1 MIRFQVIFFTLLICM
16 LSAFNQV
23 NGQFFI
29 NTQLRNRLELRDGY
43 QKLAT
48 EGQQPTLLIS
58 QRTRMTLGFDSDL
71 LKIRFTPQD
80 VRIWGDQARMSATGP
95 GDNPSLD
102 ILEAFAEL
110 KLGKNIWVSTGRQ
123 QLIYDNKRLF
133 GDRNWNQNS
142 ISYDAVVFKLK
153 PKGWNLNAGGSWNTL
168 VNALSEN
175 PYPKSRIK
183 SLNFLWVNREI
194 NNHLKLSLLHISSG
208 VTKTDTTNTLNFRH
222 TTGIYGIYKKKGI
235 TVWGSGY
242 YQYGKN
248 QNGNNLSALL
258 FDADIS
264 YSKGKLTAGAGIG
277 YLSGNNS
284 IPDND
289 NTDNLFDPLY
299 GTRHAFFGYMDY
311 FSNFP
316 AHTKQGGLIDYYLY
330 LDYKIS
336 KSIGIKNMCHYFT
349 LSQANQLTPSD
360 KALGFEND
368 LLLRYRFS
376 TWGNLE
382 GGYSFMLPTETLKAV
397 QNVPDNKFS
406 QFFYLQLTLSTEIFR
421 QTASPL

>member
-1 MIRFQVIFFTLLICM
+1 MKQFHVIFLTFTTCL

-29 NTQLRNRLELRDGY
+29 DAQLRNRLELRDGY

-48 EGQQPTLLIS
+48 EGQQPALLIS

-71 LKIRFTPQD
+71 LKMRFTPQD
-80 VRIWGDQARMSATGP
+80 VRIWGDQAKMSATGP

-123 QLIYDNKRLF
+123 QLVYDNKRLL

-142 ISYDAVVFKLK
+142 ISYDALVLK
-153 PKGWNLNAGGSWNTL
+153 IIPKGWNINAGASWNTL
-168 VNALSEN
+168 VDALSEN

-183 SLNFLWVNREI
+183 SLNFLWINREI

-208 VTKTDTTNTLNFRH
+208 ITKTDTTNALNFRH
-222 TTGIYGIYKKKGI
+222 TTGFYGIYKKKGI
-235 TVWGSGY
+235 TAWGNGY

-248 QNGNNLSALL
+248 QNGNKLSALL

-264 YSKGKLTAGAGIG
+264 YSKRNLTTGAGLG
-277 YLSGNNS
+277 YLSGNKKIPVNNS
-284 IPDND
+284 K
-289 NTDNLFDPLY
+289 DNLFDPLY
-299 GTRHAFFGYMDY
+299 GNRHAFFGYMDY

-316 AHTKQGGLIDYYLY
+316 SHTKQGGLIDYYLY

-336 KSIGIKNMCHYFT
+336 KSIGIKN
-349 LSQANQLTPSD
+349 
-360 KALGFEND
+360 
-368 LLLRYRFS
+368 
-376 TWGNLE
+376 
-382 GGYSFMLPTETLKAV
+382 
-397 QNVPDNKFS
+397 
-406 QFFYLQLTLSTEIFR
+406 I
-421 QTASPL
+421 